1 MTSFEKFHPVLTAHY
16 TLDWL
21 TQTPVKQVDNLFNQP
36 AILTTKADNLPTQIL
51 DTVKSINRV
60 MQKVMNDAELTW
72 GITDS
77 ETNQFVGIVTI
88 SGFDRPNRIGRIDF
102 IIDQQAANASKEMI
116 ERALKFIVDHFNFK
130 KVQVELTTANQTVIN
145 ALTTLG
151 FSQVAAL
158 TFETSISTS
167 NI

>member
-1 MTSFEKFHPVLTAHY
+1 
-16 TLDWL
+16 
-21 TQTPVKQVDNLFNQP
+21 
-36 AILTTKADNLPTQIL
+36 
-51 DTVKSINRV
+51 
-60 MQKVMNDAELTW
+60 MQKVMNGAELTW

-130 KVQVELTTANQTVIN
+130 KSPGWTNHSKSNCYQCVNHTGI
-145 ALTTLG
+145 
-151 FSQVAAL
+151 F
-158 TFETSISTS
+158 TSRGT
-167 NI
+167 NIRNFN